1 MKFLKFLP
9 AAAAVIISAGALC
22 FSAYADETV
31 VTQEVTEAI
40 TEETIPEVSEP
51 AQTTAAETTVST
63 DITEEPQTSETTSAS
78 ESTDG
83 WSLQN
88 NRWFYYI
95 DGAPANGIVEID
107 GESYLFAPNGALKT
121 GWQTVNSIRTYF
133 DSETHSPVYGWIS
146 YMGNTYYNDKQYGK
160 LIGMHEID
168 GKTYIFKDTG
178 IMQTGFGKC
187 QGYMYCCDENG
198 VLITGDDNQTPID
211 INGTWYIISPAGK
224 VHTGWQTITGL
235 RVYFDYETAEPVYG
249 WINYRGTYYYTDNT
263 IGKYTGEQYIDSRPY
278 RFDSSGAIK
287 TGLQSFDNGKAC
299 FYYNDGTWAAD
310 KMITVEK
317 DVYYFNTDGYMAT
330 GWQTVS
336 NNKYYFNSDG
346 KMVTGFQA
354 INGSTYYFGK
364 DGAMVTGLAEIGDYR
379 YYFGSDGK
387 MKTGWQTINNHK
399 YYFSDNGRMLTG
411 WLKLSTGE
419 YYFATNGTMCTG
431 FTVIGENTYYF
442 NDDGQKH
449 TGWKT
454 INTTKYYFD
463 SNGIMLTYRHR
474 IDNVDYLFYS
484 NGAMATEGNHEIVL
498 KALSQLG
505 NVGGEPY
512 WTWYGF
518 NYRIEWCACF
528 VSWCAYQC
536 GYVQSG
542 SVPSFISCKVGID
555 WFKAHNQWKGR
566 SYTPK
571 SGDYIFFDW
580 EPDGV
585 ADHIGIVDYYE
596 NGYVY
601 TVEGNSS
608 DTCRTKSYS
617 IDDSCIYGFAVPN
630 FKK

>member
-1 MKFLKFLP
+1 
-9 AAAAVIISAGALC
+9 
-22 FSAYADETV
+22 
-31 VTQEVTEAI
+31 
-40 TEETIPEVSEP
+40 
-51 AQTTAAETTVST
+51 
-63 DITEEPQTSETTSAS
+63 
-78 ESTDG
+78 
-83 WSLQN
+83 
-88 NRWFYYI
+88 
-95 DGAPANGIVEID
+95 
-107 GESYLFAPNGALKT
+107 
-121 GWQTVNSIRTYF
+121 
-133 DSETHSPVYGWIS
+133 
-146 YMGNTYYNDKQYGK
+146 
-160 LIGMHEID
+160 
-168 GKTYIFKDTG
+168 
-178 IMQTGFGKC
+178 
-187 QGYMYCCDENG
+187 
-198 VLITGDDNQTPID
+198 
-211 INGTWYIISPAGK
+211 
-224 VHTGWQTITGL
+224 
-235 RVYFDYETAEPVYG
+235 
-249 WINYRGTYYYTDNT
+249 
-263 IGKYTGEQYIDSRPY
+263 
-278 RFDSSGAIK
+278 
-287 TGLQSFDNGKAC
+287 
-299 FYYNDGTWAAD
+299 
-310 KMITVEK
+310 
-317 DVYYFNTDGYMAT
+317 MAT

-442 NDDGQKH
+442 NDDGKKH